1 MGVGDSTVAGAEVG
15 VTSSERHDASSSTA
29 KPPGG
34 WRVRPGKAAVLLVD
48 AMTLNR
54 ECVSRALGMG
64 ARDFEVAIAASACE
78 IDASLRPDIVLFS
91 INATPIDA
99 RWVTDSLAEIRRRA
113 GDAPIILISALVD
126 EKTALRGVAAGL
138 RGLVPATVD
147 IGMLVAAIRLV
158 LAGGTFIPQD
168 IVASYLKRAGELSA
182 TNEDDVS
189 FLGLTTR
196 EAEVVRKLRE
206 GKLNKVI
213 AYELDI
219 TESTVKIHVRH
230 IMRKLNATN
239 RTQVAYLVQNRTDP
253 K

>member
-54 ECVSRALGMG
+54 DCVGHALGIG
-64 ARDFEVAIAASACE
+64 ARDFEVAVAASARE
-78 IDASLRPDIVLFS
+78 IDASLRPDIVLFN

-99 RWVTDSLAEIRRRA
+99 AWVTDSLAEIRRHT
-113 GDAPIILISALVD
+113 GDAPIIVISALVD
-126 EKTALRGVAAGL
+126 EKTALRGVTAGL
-138 RGLVPATVD
+138 RGLVPTTVD

-168 IVASYLKRAGELSA
+168 VVANYLKKASELSMA
-182 TNEDDVS
+182 NEEDVT
-189 FLGLTTR
+189 FLGLTPR
-196 EAEVVRKLRE
+196 EAEVVSKIRE

-213 AYELDI
+213 AYELNI

-239 RTQVAYLVQNRTDP
+239 RTQVAYLVQNRADA